1 MLNPEGTYALT
12 HRVELAECDPKDR
25 MRLSWIMRLQQEAG
39 EKQLLELGI
48 GHQKLW
54 EEGMVF
60 LLSKM
65 AVQILQTPRYLQE
78 IVVETCPLPVKGA
91 AFQRETVMTDRVTG
105 RKLVQIYTSWMLV
118 NTNDWK
124 ILRPAAFPYPL
135 IRGEMDGDPNLFKW
149 KVDTQQG
156 EVVGV
161 RPIYYSDLDNNGH
174 ANNAVYG
181 DIATDF
187 LPKGILL
194 EKEVAAFWV
203 HYQKEGALGEE
214 LTIHRA
220 AIDEDHYDI
229 WGEGPDSRCFEAKVA
244 LR

>member
-1 MLNPEGTYALT
+1 MLNPEGTYAIT

-91 AFQRETVMTDRVTG
+91 AFQRETVMTDRTTG
-105 RKLVQIYTSWMLV
+105 QKLVQIYTSWMMV

-156 EVVGV
+156 RLWGSGPSTI
-161 RPIYYSDLDNNGH
+161 RTWTTT
-174 ANNAVYG
+174 
-181 DIATDF
+181 AT
-187 LPKGILL
+187 PTTRSMGILPPISFQRGSCW
-194 EKEVAAFWV
+194 KKRWPPSGSITRR
-203 HYQKEGALGEE
+203 KGP
-214 LTIHRA
+214 
-220 AIDEDHYDI
+220 
-229 WGEGPDSRCFEAKVA
+229 WGRN
-244 LR
+244 

>member
-1 MLNPEGTYALT
+1 MLNPQGTYSLV
-12 HRVELAECDPKDR
+12 HRVELAECDPRDR
-25 MRLSWIMRLQQEAG
+25 MRLSWIMRVQQEAG

-48 GHQKLW
+48 GHERLW
-54 EEGMVF
+54 GEGMVF

-65 AVQILQTPRYLQE
+65 AVEILETPRYQQE
-78 IVVETCPLPVKGA
+78 ILVQTCPLPCKGA
-91 AFQRETVMTDRVTG
+91 AFQRETVMSDRRDG

-118 NTNDWK
+118 NTADWK
-124 ILRPAAFPYPL
+124 VMRPSAFPYEMV
-135 IRGEMDGDPNLFKW
+135 RGEMDADPGIFKW
-149 KVDTQQG
+149 KTDTTAG

-187 LPKGILL
+187 LPTGILG
-194 EKEVAAFWV
+194 EKEVASFLV
-203 HYQKEGALGEE
+203 HYQKEGSLGEE
-214 LTIHRA
+214 LTMHRA
-220 AIDEDHYDI
+220 QIGENMYDI
-229 WGEGPDSRCFEAKVA
+229 WGEGPDSRCFEARVT